1 MRSAELLA
9 VFTTAALVV
18 LPTAARA
25 AQEPPP
31 ATRAAAIVEEQAEKS
46 KTLQPMEPGKAERA
60 IARTEGWAFGSGLKL
75 HPFFGS
81 AYLGG
86 GFPFGAGYKHFVS
99 PHNTIDVRG
108 SYSSRGYK
116 RFEAE
121 FEAPHLFHRRG
132 QFTVLAG
139 YREATQGPFFGLGMD
154 SLEANRV
161 HFGFQQPFAQ
171 ALLAYRPNRR
181 HLALHGGFEWMRWQ
195 EIPGSGDAA
204 SIDTRYTPETLPG
217 VGADVEYLH
226 SQAQLAFDWRPAP
239 GYARRGGFYAV
250 TAHDYTDRNDEFG
263 FERLDAEIIQ
273 HAPILREAW
282 TISLRAHTSTTHDK
296 DAQQIPYFFLPTVG
310 GGNDLRGWSSYRF
323 RDRNSILFQAE
334 WRIQVNRFLDTAFFY
349 DAGKVTAR
357 TRDLGFT
364 GLEDDYGFG
373 VRFHGPTAT
382 ALRIDLARSRDG
394 LRAVFASS
402 HVF

>member
-1 MRSAELLA
+1 
-9 VFTTAALVV
+9 
-18 LPTAARA
+18 
-25 AQEPPP
+25 
-31 ATRAAAIVEEQAEKS
+31 
-46 KTLQPMEPGKAERA
+46 
-60 IARTEGWAFGSGLKL
+60 
-75 HPFFGS
+75 
-81 AYLGG
+81 
-86 GFPFGAGYKHFVS
+86 
-99 PHNTIDVRG
+99 
-108 SYSSRGYK
+108 
-116 RFEAE
+116 
-121 FEAPHLFHRRG
+121 
-132 QFTVLAG
+132 
-139 YREATQGPFFGLGMD
+139 
-154 SLEANRV
+154 
-161 HFGFQQPFAQ
+161 
-171 ALLAYRPNRR
+171 
-181 HLALHGGFEWMRWQ
+181 
-195 EIPGSGDAA
+195 
-204 SIDTRYTPETLPG
+204 

-273 HAPILREAW
+273 HVPILREAW